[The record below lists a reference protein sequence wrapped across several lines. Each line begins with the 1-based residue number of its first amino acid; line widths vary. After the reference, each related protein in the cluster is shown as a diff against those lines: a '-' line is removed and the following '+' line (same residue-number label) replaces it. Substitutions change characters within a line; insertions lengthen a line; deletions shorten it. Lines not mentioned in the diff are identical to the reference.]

1 MQQVSH
7 SEKLVTVL
15 AQQENVDD
23 SLAVQLL
30 EAQLSHSDGI
40 RGFFVTYLTA
50 LDGDSPADWETV
62 PTALEKAMKGADATD
77 LIPLACMNV
86 VMPTGMITMHKEE
99 ELAQQSQT
107 TAERGLRVLQTL
119 LSHGNTRAQCRAIL
133 AVARGTSA
141 SGEQQVAKDVDEKL
155 FAYWTEFFDKWG
167 YKELQK
173 RDIAQAMMSVLE
185 T

>member
-1 MQQVSH
+1 
-7 SEKLVTVL
+7 
-15 AQQENVDD
+15 
-23 SLAVQLL
+23 
-30 EAQLSHSDGI
+30 
-40 RGFFVTYLTA
+40 
-50 LDGDSPADWETV
+50 
-62 PTALEKAMKGADATD
+62 
-77 LIPLACMNV
+77 MNV